1 MKNIILIVCIAAASI
16 VHADERTDAIVT
28 NLLGRLEKAGW
39 DLDSLEVGLDR
50 LDRWYQANLD
60 NDKFREQL
68 NGKVVRVV
76 TDTNTLTK
84 TFWYENGT
92 SHVVPFKVKTPTSLE
107 QKLSAAELKAKRE
120 EAARKKAE
128 ADEQAR
134 RDRIAALEDPETF
147 AAETSALMKSK
158 GYPKDLAETLLRF
171 ELSKLKAVTVVD
183 GIVTPQ
189 E

>member
-16 VHADERTDAIVT
+16 AIADERTDAIVT

-39 DLDSLEVGLDR
+39 DINSLEVGLDR
-50 LDRWYQANLD
+50 LDRWYQSNL
-60 NDKFREQL
+60 NDAKFREQL
-68 NGKVVRVV
+68 NGKVVEVV
-76 TDTNTLTK
+76 TDTNALTK
-84 TFWYENGT
+84 TYRYENGT
-92 SHVVPFKVKTPTSLE
+92 SHVVPFEIKKPTTLE
-107 QKLSAAELKAKRE
+107 HKLTAAEAKAKRE

-128 ADEQAR
+128 AEEQAR